1 MSLEFMSREPTMV
14 DDAENFDKELLDDP
28 DERIWQRIL
37 DGSETSVSPEEFSYF
52 SWEHKLKAL
61 AKQKGWVKNSAA
73 TTSSAAKSLTTL
85 PENEGHDD

>member
-1 MSLEFMSREPTMV
+1 MEFLSREPTMV
-14 DDAENFDKELLDDP
+14 DDAENFNKEPLDDP

-37 DGSETSVSPEEFSYF
+37 DGSETSVSPEELSYF

-61 AKQKGWVKNSAA
+61 AEQKGWVTNSAA
-73 TTSSAAKSLTTL
+73 TTSSTAKSLTTL